1 MDQELANL
9 HQERD
14 ELERSNQ
21 TLMNEFTMMNHKYV
35 RKSCVALLFCL
46 AGREGNN
53 QFCNV
58 MPSFK
63 MFNVFPLSLSY

>member
-35 RKSCVALLFCL
+35 RKSCLGE
-46 AGREGNN
+46 GRMNN
-53 QFCNV
+53 SAMEFPVLRYSLC
-58 MPSFK
+58 
-63 MFNVFPLSLSY
+63 VFFPPILGRAVD